1 MSKLSVEEKLKMVI
15 LSFDPNANL
24 EGICKK
30 YGITHP
36 RFREIKETFMKG
48 ARKALSASPTD
59 RDTHEIRRNL
69 EEVRKDL
76 KRFLDRGGSGD
87 EVGS

>member
-1 MSKLSVEEKLKMVI
+1 MSKLSIDEKMKIVT
-15 LSFDPNANL
+15 LSFDPNANI

-30 YGITHP
+30 YGIKHS

-48 ARKALSASPTD
+48 ARKALSVSPAD
-59 RDTHEIRRNL
+59 RDTQEIRKNL

-76 KRFLDRGGSGD
+76 KRFLDGGGSGD
-87 EVGS
+87 G